1 MTLMLFSRAILEE
14 NLQQK
19 NLMTLSLYSLK
30 QWAIAFLGTVPGERG
45 EDSEYELL
53 PGLAGEYAEQSGDGV
68 DGQPSR
74 GQRLGQRVLHAQ
86 LGDQVHSKYL
96 HNLMVAVVTSH

>member
-1 MTLMLFSRAILEE
+1 MVNS
-14 NLQQK
+14 N
-19 NLMTLSLYSLK
+19 SG
-30 QWAIAFLGTVPGERG
+30 GTVPGERG

-53 PGLAGEYAEQSGDGV
+53 PGLAGEYAEESGDGV
-68 DGQPSR
+68 DGQPSC

-96 HNLMVAVVTSH
+96 HNVMYWLQ

>member
-1 MTLMLFSRAILEE
+1 MIHEKTCSK
-14 NLQQK
+14 K
-19 NLMTLSLYSLK
+19 NLVTLSLFSLK
-30 QWAIAFLGTVPGERG
+30 QWDIAFLDTVPGERG

-53 PGLAGEYAEQSGDGV
+53 PGLAGEYAKQSGDGV